1 MSDAALWKWLLAE
14 QISFTKTLRSGSH
27 TFAQRTSGPACLVQS
42 GPEEE
47 ESVAQGLGTSDL
59 DFRKFPGDV
68 CTTGAK
74 SLQSHPTLEPYTL

>member
-27 TFAQRTSGPACLVQS
+27 TFAQRISGPACLVQS

-47 ESVAQGLGTSDL
+47 EQEICGCEASSGPWRPVFGEQGVVHCGWLARVKG
-59 DFRKFPGDV
+59 
-68 CTTGAK
+68 
-74 SLQSHPTLEPYTL
+74 